1 MKFIWDRDTP
11 FSCGF
16 PGQASD
22 DIEGTAIRSIAE
34 RRAPRN
40 GSNSGSRVTGKAYTD
55 AGLGKQA

>member
-22 DIEGTAIRSIAE
+22 DIEGTTIRSVAE
-34 RRAPRN
+34 RRTARD
-40 GSNSGSRVTGKAYTD
+40 GRKSGPA
-55 AGLGKQA
+55 